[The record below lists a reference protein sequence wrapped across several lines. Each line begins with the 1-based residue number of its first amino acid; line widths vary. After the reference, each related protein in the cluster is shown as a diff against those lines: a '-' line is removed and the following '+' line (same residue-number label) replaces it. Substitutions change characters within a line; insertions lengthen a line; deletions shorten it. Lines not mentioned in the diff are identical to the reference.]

1 MPRPV
6 PRPVAL
12 TLQNR
17 PGPLFLAGLSMLDT
31 VTEFIGVH

>member
-12 TLQNR
+12 TLQKR
-17 PGPLFLAGLSMLDT
+17 PGPLFLAALSMLNT
-31 VTEFIGVH
+31 VKEFTGVR